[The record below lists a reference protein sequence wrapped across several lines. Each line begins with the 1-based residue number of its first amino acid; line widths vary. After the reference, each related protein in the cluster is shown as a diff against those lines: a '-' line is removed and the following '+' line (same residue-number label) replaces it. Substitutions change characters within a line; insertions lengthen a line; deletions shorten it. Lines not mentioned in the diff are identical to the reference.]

1 MINTRKIIHPEETK
15 SSLLRYIDL
24 EKQIWR
30 DIYTFIDIRILKEN
44 LKINAKTNSEK
55 ITNDFAEIK
64 AKDIQY
70 CVRQA
75 KDYFQS
81 SKSTSLV
88 TKPTLIYYGLISLVA
103 SLIIYKDRDKTL
115 NSMRESHGLKNK
127 YPDSIKQ
134 VNNNNVSKDKILEI
148 SAEIQES
155 GTFTELSQM
164 DLFERFRLLIKKEGL
179 PDSSKD
185 FKQYLNFKQTYPNL
199 KEINLLLLF
208 QNIPEIWKETKLSLK
223 KEPCV
228 YIGEAIAT
236 ANDITVRF
244 SKELNTI
251 SELKNKFTFIEYS
264 KFRESNDF
272 YFFSLS
278 KDLYQQHTPLTKNDI
293 IGTQFLTANRNNN
306 IITGDLILYYLTFFI
321 FGSIARYKP
330 ALWRVIL
337 EDSYHGLN
345 TIPEILC
352 ESSYIKI
359 PLSIL
364 SEFNNNYYKI

>member
-1 MINTRKIIHPEETK
+1 MIVHPEETK

-44 LKINAKTNSEK
+44 LKINAKTKGDRITDDYAEK
-55 ITNDFAEIK
+55 K

-81 SKSTSLV
+81 SKTASLV

-115 NSMRESHGLKNK
+115 NSMCESHGLKDK

-134 VNNNNVSKDKILEI
+134 VSKGNVSKDKILEI
-148 SAEIQES
+148 SAEIQDS
-155 GTFTELSQM
+155 GTFPELSQM
-164 DLFERFRLLIKKEGL
+164 DLFERFRLIIKKEGQV
-179 PDSSKD
+179 DSSKD
-185 FKQYLNFKQTYPNL
+185 FKQCLNFKSTYPNI
-199 KEINLLLLF
+199 KEINLLALL

-223 KEPCV
+223 KEQCV
-228 YIGEAIAT
+228 FIGEAIT
-236 ANDITVRF
+236 TTNGVTVRF
-244 SKELNTI
+244 SKELCTVN
-251 SELKNKFTFIEYS
+251 ELKSKFTFIERSQYG
-264 KFRESNDF
+264 ESNDY

-293 IGTQFLTANRNNN
+293 IGTQFLTANQNNSF
-306 IITGDLILYYLTFFI
+306 ITNDLILYYLTFFLL
-321 FGSIARYKP
+321 GSLSRYKP

-337 EDSYHGLN
+337 EDSLHGLN